1 MRVIITCGPGY
12 EPIDMVRRLTNF
24 STGELGLLLAA
35 GLARAGHEVICLKGE
50 GATARTEP
58 GGARVVTF
66 STNGDLLER
75 LLEMQAGGAGAIF
88 HAAALCD
95 YRVKSVR
102 GVDGAVMKAD
112 KLPSRA
118 GELTMT
124 LEPTVKV
131 LPQLREIFPFAW
143 IVGWKYELDGT
154 LGDAVARGMA
164 QLAECRT
171 DACVVNGAAWGP
183 GFGFVEAG
191 NETVEVADKPAL
203 CEFLSQW
210 LGRGKQAHNFLPHH
224 GL

>member
-1 MRVIITCGPGY
+1 MRVIVTCGPSC
-12 EPIDMVRRLTNF
+12 EPIDRVRRLTNF

-35 GLARAGHEVICLKGE
+35 ALSTAGHEVICLKGE
-50 GATARTEP
+50 GATARTDP
-58 GGARVVTF
+58 GGAWVVGF
-66 STNGDLLER
+66 STNGDLLNR
-75 LLEMQAGGAGAIF
+75 LLEMKAGGAGAIF

-102 GVDGAVMKAD
+102 GADGTVLEAD

-124 LEPTVKV
+124 LEPAEKV
-131 LPQLREIFPFAW
+131 LPRLRELFPEAR

-154 LGDAVARGMA
+154 RGDVVAKGMH

-183 GFGFVEAG
+183 GFGFIEPGRDPVA
-191 NETVEVADKPAL
+191 VADKPAL
-203 CEFLSQW
+203 CTLLSRW
-210 LGRGKQAHNFLPHH
+210 LGPQK
-224 GL
+224 